1 MLSKTDEEDLEKL
14 LQKTLSNIIGI
25 CNKESLA
32 SLALPCLSNKVSG
45 ISPEVFVKAMFSKVF
60 KGDTQKTLTSI
71 RFAIDDRSEANSY
84 TEEFEK
90 SFYEGI

>member
-1 MLSKTDEEDLEKL
+1 MPSKTDEEDLEKL
-14 LQKTLSNIIGI
+14 SQKTLSNIIDI

-45 ISPEVFVKAMFSKVF
+45 VSPEVFVKSMLNVV
-60 KGDTQKTLTSI
+60 KGNTQKTLTSI
-71 RFAIDDRSEANSY
+71 RLAINDRSEANSY
-84 TEEFEK
+84 IEELEK